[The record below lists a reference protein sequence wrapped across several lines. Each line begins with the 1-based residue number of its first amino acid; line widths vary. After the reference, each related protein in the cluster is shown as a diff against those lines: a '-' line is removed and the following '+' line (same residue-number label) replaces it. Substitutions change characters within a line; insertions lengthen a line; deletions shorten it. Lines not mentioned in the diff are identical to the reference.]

1 MDVAIEGL
9 MHGGKDTM
17 IGLEGHG
24 MVEQESEMDLSMT
37 CVELENQ
44 GISHQH
50 LDMLKK
56 KHVVVVG
63 SGLTRLA

>member
-1 MDVAIEGL
+1 
-9 MHGGKDTM
+9 
-17 IGLEGHG
+17 